1 MTRTSVY
8 MLAAG
13 TSIAALLG
21 ASSAFAAQNVAN
33 PSQKGSLLIWPNIQ
47 VGAFD
52 TIVEISN
59 DAAATVHVE
68 CEYVNEFKGRVN
80 FDFDLTGKETASWD
94 VKTRAGDQV
103 NPPGFPTATPISVPG
118 ANVNHGELVC
128 FATDPGRTTQVAWNE
143 LTGTGTTIQLDNTA
157 AANPKPAFR
166 YNAWA
171 FVARGADGSPQPDD
185 PTFPAF
191 GTPGTLILDGGT
203 EGGTYDACPVYNIA
217 NFMPNNAALGN
228 LRTLDNV
235 LSVSS
240 CDQDL
245 RQDFTPHFTKLQFTT
260 WNSRED
266 SFTGAWF
273 CADSVETLEL
283 GTGNTSLVDGGNF
296 SEGTLRFPNARLMVQ
311 GVASTQCPNTITPA
325 TPAGTITGLVAVL
338 SSPVGV
344 TGTKE
349 TDLIGSNT
357 SGAGV
362 APPGFVLWDP
372 SSAPPPAKK

>member
-59 DAAATVHVE
+59 DATATVHVE

-103 NPPGFPTATPISVPG
+103 NPPGFPTATPISTIPG
-118 ANVNHGELVC
+118 ANVNRGELVC

-143 LTGTGTTIQLDNTA
+143 LTGTGTTLQLNNTGA
-157 AANPKPAFR
+157 VQPKLAYR

-171 FVARGADGSPQPDD
+171 FVARGVDGLPQPED
-185 PTFPAF
+185 PTTAF
-191 GTPGTLILDGGT
+191 GTPGTLILDGLNSGDS
-203 EGGTYDACPVYNIA
+203 YDACPVYNIA
-217 NFMPNNAALGN
+217 NFMPNGATLGN
-228 LRTLDNV
+228 LLTGDNV
-235 LSVSS
+235 LHVSS
-240 CDQDL
+240 CEQDL
-245 RQDFTPHFTKLQFTT
+245 TQDFTPHYTKLQFTT
-260 WNSRED
+260 WNSREN
-266 SFTGAWF
+266 SFTGSYF
-273 CADSVETLEL
+273 CADSVETVPLDS
-283 GTGNTSLVDGGNF
+283 GNTLLVDSGNF
-296 SEGTLRFPNARLMVQ
+296 NYGTLRTPNARLQVA
-311 GVASTQCPNTITPA
+311 GVVSTQCPMTTQPTEA
-325 TPAGTITGLVAVL
+325 TGLVAVL
-338 SSPVGV
+338 SSSAGV
-344 TGTKE
+344 QSTKV
-349 TDLIGSNT
+349 TNLLGSET
-357 SGAGV
+357 SGAG
-362 APPGFVLWDP
+362 AFSPPGFVLWDV
-372 SSAPPPAKK
+372 SSSPPPAQK